1 MLTIELKDNILY
13 LSGALQVHHL
23 EGIKGE
29 LVDLAAEDGSVTVD
43 LSRVEEVD
51 MAGLQMLLSFF
62 RSRKNETKVTGI
74 TADIAR
80 ALEITGLKP
89 HMAPYM
95 Q

>member
-1 MLTIELKDNILY
+1 
-13 LSGALQVHHL
+13 VHHL

-29 LVDLAAEDGSVTVD
+29 LVDLAAQDESVTAD
-43 LSRVEEVD
+43 LSGVEEVD

-62 RSRKNETKVTGI
+62 RSRKSETKVTGI
-74 TADIAR
+74 TADMAR

-95 Q
+95 R